1 MKVSIGTKTKEG
13 PWGGGNL
20 FAINLGEYLS
30 EKGFEV
36 IYNLDDDDIDV
47 ILLTEPR
54 RTSESSAFTHIDIM
68 KYQQFVNNKVVVIHR
83 INECD
88 ERKKTNYVNSYL
100 MEANAVADST
110 VFVSTWLKNLFLN
123 QGLDN
128 KNLNVILS
136 GAKPEIFNTEGQV
149 LLKNEE
155 PIRIV
160 THHWGAN
167 WNKGFDTYE
176 KLDNML
182 SEEEYK
188 NKFIFT
194 YIGNIPKKFKFKNAK
209 LIPPLSGLELAKEL
223 KKNHIYI
230 TGSLNEPSGNHHIE
244 AAQCGL
250 PILYLD
256 SGGMPEYCDGFG
268 VTFNNS
274 NFEQKLNEMVENY
287 EKYLS
292 KMTEYPFNSNLM
304 CEDYEKLFLK
314 LFADREKISKT
325 KQNNKLLNIF
335 EKYIYLI
342 SRFIKNKL
350 RKYN

>member
-1 MKVSIGTKTKEG
+1 MKISIGTKTKEG

-30 EKGFEV
+30 EKGNQV
-36 IYNLDDDDIDV
+36 IYNLDEDDIDV

-83 INECD
+83 VNECD

-100 MEANAVADST
+100 MEANEVADAT
-110 VFVSTWLKNLFLN
+110 VFVSSWLKNLFLN
-123 QGLDN
+123 QGLKN

-136 GAKPEIFNTEGQV
+136 GAKSEIFNREGQV
-149 LLKNEE
+149 ALKKNE

-176 KLDNML
+176 MLDNML
-182 SEEEYK
+182 SEEIYK
-188 NKFIFT
+188 DKFLFT
-194 YIGNIPKKFKFKNAK
+194 YIGNIPKKFKFKNTK
-209 LIPPLSGLELAKEL
+209 LISPLSGEELAKEL
-223 KKNHIYI
+223 KKNHIYL

-268 VTFNNS
+268 IAFNSS
-274 NFEQKLNEMVENY
+274 NFEEKLNEMVENY

-292 KMTEYPFNSNLM
+292 KMKEYPFNSDLM
-304 CEDYEKLFLK
+304 CKDYEELFLK
-314 LFADREKISKT
+314 LFAKREEISLN
-325 KQNNKLLNIF
+325 KQSNKLVNIF

-350 RKYN
+350 KKYN